1 MATDATYA
9 LRTSSDDTHTADDQM
24 PSPTYRSLQT
34 KYSSKMAAAGL
45 GQAES
50 RCPAADAFEHRTS
63 GSLHSP
69 GESPGASGSSGF
81 SSSLLDQAPEEAI
94 SAMFDQRV
102 TLLVSTL
109 DTLRTKCEVL
119 TEQAAESSSLCSSY
133 ATRCACM
140 HSGCYFLFL
149 HVLQWTAMA
158 RRGSRYRAG
167 AVRLPSCG
175 WLPAAGDSGCRPPSA
190 LWGS

>member
-1 MATDATYA
+1 MPDNARVMATEATDATYA
-9 LRTSSDDTHTADDQM
+9 LRTSSDDTHITDDQM
-24 PSPTYRSLQT
+24 PSPPYRSLQA

-45 GQAES
+45 GEAES
-50 RCPAADAFEHRTS
+50 RFPAEAFEHRPS

-133 ATRCACM
+133 ASRCACT
-140 HSGCYFLFL
+140 HSGGYSLF
-149 HVLQWTAMA
+149 
-158 RRGSRYRAG
+158 
-167 AVRLPSCG
+167 PC
-175 WLPAAGDSGCRPPSA
+175 
-190 LWGS
+190 